1 MDAPPGYEYILRK
14 AHNRRSA
21 WQEFLKNNGEYKAF
35 MDEMSAL
42 YRQQYGGQPQPL
54 AQYRSSKGGAVYT
67 GGRVRG
73 RGLPFD
79 VVAGERMFEEGH
91 NPWLKFIHEHKGD
104 GYSLEELSR
113 MYHQL
118 YGRR

>member
-1 MDAPPGYEYILRK
+1 V
-14 AHNRRSA
+14 A

-79 VVAGERMFEEGH
+79 VVGTSNSIGRIVDNARGGWTDYKRHLAGERMFEEGH
-91 NPWLKFIHEHKGD
+91 NPWLKFIHEHKGP
-104 GYSLEELSR
+104 STSSIILA
-113 MYHQL
+113 
-118 YGRR
+118 